1 MKKSIWGIL
10 VILILIFVGFRIYSA
25 QVPKILGSTVSYVKI
40 MDTQGKPISEWTAN
54 EDKQAISTVS
64 KAFSNL
70 RTTIPVNQAT
80 PDYWLRIGLND
91 RSAPV
96 DILVWLPS
104 NQTASFI
111 FPDPPFIPNG
121 LVGVDGFQT
130 SYPISDENRD
140 KLLLLLKK

>member
-25 QVPKILGSTVSYVKI
+25 QIPKILGSTVSYVKI
-40 MDTQGKPISEWTAN
+40 MDPQGKPISEWTAN
-54 EDKQAISTVS
+54 EDKQAINTFS

-70 RTTIPVNQAT
+70 RTTIPVNQA

-111 FPDPPFIPNG
+111 FPPLLPNG
-121 LVGVDGFQT
+121 LVGVERAQT